1 MCKTQ
6 NNKIIRLLINNSF
19 AFIFLKVQNSIAFYD
34 ALQKNGV
41 PAEIHLFEK
50 GGHGFGMNNKTT
62 DVKWMDWLKTWMEKN
77 ALLK

>member
-1 MCKTQ
+1 
-6 NNKIIRLLINNSF
+6 
-19 AFIFLKVQNSIAFYD
+19 
-34 ALQKNGV
+34 
-41 PAEIHLFEK
+41 LFEK